1 MPIERHHRQPI
12 SLMGLNN
19 DVNIVP
25 LSDTDHKLV
34 HTLCDINWKLY
45 QRMLR
50 KHREATAWHIVM
62 TLKGLKIMH
71 EMQQIYFEGEK
82 RLPEHLQ
89 SKGDVVMSDTIDY
102 RNYILKRI
110 TGDEIPK
117 QYERFEDWLLIQQ
130 EIQLEIQK
138 EIFDILR
145 KRYTL

>member
-1 MPIERHHRQPI
+1 MTIEKHHRQPI
-12 SLMGLNN
+12 SLMWLNHEI
-19 DVNIVP
+19 NIVP
-25 LSDTDHKLV
+25 LSHYDHQLI

-45 QRMLR
+45 HRLLR

-62 TLKGLKIMH
+62 TLKGLQIMH
-71 EMQQIYFEGEK
+71 EMQNIYFEGEK
-82 RLPEHLQ
+82 RLPEYLQ

-102 RNYILKRI
+102 WNYILKRI

-117 QYERFEDWLLIQQ
+117 EYERFEDWLLIQQ

-138 EIFDILR
+138 EIFETLR

>member
-1 MPIERHHRQPI
+1 MW
-12 SLMGLNN
+12 LNN

-45 QRMLR
+45 YKLLR
-50 KHREATAWHIVM
+50 KHREVTAWHIVM
-62 TLKGLKIMH
+62 TLKGLQIMH

-89 SKGDVVMSDTIDY
+89 AKGDVVMSDTIDY

-117 QYERFEDWLLIQQ
+117 EYERFEDWLLIQQ